1 LTINERTIPAELL
14 LAACQHTKQ
23 MIDTIEEQALR
34 DPLLSVVESRASNTA
49 EAITYSVLI
58 SITIPT
64 QIKPGSF

>member
-1 LTINERTIPAELL
+1 
-14 LAACQHTKQ
+14 

>member
-1 LTINERTIPAELL
+1 MKEPSLQSSCLR
-14 LAACQHTKQ
+14 LASIQ
-23 MIDTIEEQALR
+23 MKDTIEEQALR